1 LILLL
6 FTFYTYSQEIVE
18 KRIDSKLEEVV
29 IEFDLI
35 DNIQLFNNH
44 DGSDIIVR
52 AEGAVQTPNYQL
64 KEHNG
69 HVLIKDYEPFDA
81 DDESD
86 ADKVCSIEPNYTSYQ
101 IYIPKNRILYVS
113 FIEGNF
119 YSESYQGDLNLKV
132 EDGILKLSQI
142 LGQTNIQ
149 LNSGS
154 VIIHEI
160 KSTKIDAETNLGT
173 LLTDLAD
180 ETQIK
185 DSRKLLKSDANPNS
199 SLIIRAILA
208 NIYLYGSKG

>member
-1 LILLL
+1 LVLLL
-6 FTFYTYSQEIVE
+6 LTFYTYCQEIVE
-18 KRIDSKLEEVV
+18 KRIDSKLDEVV

-44 DGSDIIVR
+44 DGSEIIVR
-52 AEGAVQTPNYQL
+52 AESAVQTPSYQL

-81 DDESD
+81 NDESN
-86 ADKVCSIEPNYTSYQ
+86 ADKVCSIEPNYTSYR

-132 EDGILKLSQI
+132 ENGILKLSQI
-142 LGQTNIQ
+142 LGHTNIQ

-160 KSTKIDAETNLGT
+160 ESTKIDAETNLGT

-180 ETQIK
+180 ETEIK
-185 DSRKLLKSDANPNS
+185 DSRRLMKPHANPSN
-199 SLIIRAILA
+199 SLIIRTILA

>member
-1 LILLL
+1 LVLLL
-6 FTFYTYSQEIVE
+6 LTYYSYSQEIVE
-18 KRIDSKLEEVV
+18 KRIDSKLDKVV

-52 AEGAVQTPNYQL
+52 AEGALQTPSYQL

-69 HVLIKDYEPFDA
+69 HVLIKDYERFDVN
-81 DDESD
+81 DESN
-86 ADKVCSIEPNYTSYQ
+86 ADKVCNIEPNYTSYQ

-113 FIEGNF
+113 FVEGNF

-132 EDGILKLSQI
+132 EDGILKLSQV
-142 LGQTNIQ
+142 LGHTNIQ

-160 KSTKIDAETNLGT
+160 TSTKIDAETNLGT
-173 LLTDLAD
+173 LLTDWAD
-180 ETQIK
+180 ETQIN
-185 DSRKLLKSDANPNS
+185 DSRKLLKPHANPSS

>member
-1 LILLL
+1 MVLLL
-6 FTFYTYSQEIVE
+6 LTYYSYSQEIVE
-18 KRIDSKLEEVV
+18 KRIDSKLDKVV

-52 AEGAVQTPNYQL
+52 AEGALQTPSYQL

-69 HVLIKDYEPFDA
+69 HVLIKDYERFDVN
-81 DDESD
+81 DESN
-86 ADKVCSIEPNYTSYQ
+86 ADKVCNIEPNYTSYQ

-113 FIEGNF
+113 FVEGNF

-132 EDGILKLSQI
+132 EDGILKLSQV
-142 LGQTNIQ
+142 LGHTNIQ

-160 KSTKIDAETNLGT
+160 TSTKIDAETNLGT

-180 ETQIK
+180 ETQIN
-185 DSRKLLKSDANPNS
+185 DSRKLLKPHANPSS

>member
-1 LILLL
+1 MVLLL
-6 FTFYTYSQEIVE
+6 LSFYSYSQEFVE
-18 KRIDSKLEEVV
+18 KRINSKLEKVL

-44 DGSDIIVR
+44 EGSDIIVR
-52 AEGAVQTPNYQL
+52 AESATQIPSFQL

-69 HVLIKDYEPFDA
+69 HILIKDYESFDSNE
-81 DDESD
+81 ESN
-86 ADKVCSIEPNYTSYQ
+86 ADKVCSIEPNYTTYQ
-101 IYIPKNRILYVS
+101 VYIPKNKILYVS

-119 YSESYQGDLNLKV
+119 YSENYQGDLNLKV
-132 EDGILKLSQI
+132 EDGVLKLNKI
-142 LGQTNIQ
+142 FGHTNIQ

-154 VIIHEI
+154 VFVHEI
-160 KSTKIDAETNLGT
+160 KNTKIDAETNLGT

-185 DSRKLLKSDANPNS
+185 DSRKLLKSHANPSN
-199 SLIIRAILA
+199 SLIIRTILA